1 MYVDK
6 LLEFSDAQ
14 AVTATARSTNILDS
28 SAVGADIGT
37 GRQLWCI
44 IQCDVAMGGS
54 SPTLD
59 ITLETDSVEAMSSAT
74 VVSTVA
80 QKTALAV
87 GDQSIIPVG
96 PTAER
101 FFSPKYTMGG
111 SSPTVTLTAFLT
123 DQDPQYWVAKA
134 DAL

>member
-14 AVTATARSTNILDS
+14 AVTATARSTNIVDFK
-28 SAVGADIGT
+28 AAGNDVGT
-37 GRQLWCI
+37 GRQVWVI

-87 GDQSIIPVG
+87 GDQIIIPVG